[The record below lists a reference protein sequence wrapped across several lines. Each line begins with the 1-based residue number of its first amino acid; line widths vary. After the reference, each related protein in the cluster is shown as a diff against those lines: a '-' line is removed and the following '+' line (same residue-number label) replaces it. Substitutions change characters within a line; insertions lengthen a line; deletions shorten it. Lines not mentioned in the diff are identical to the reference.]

1 MNVFLCTFFIGS
13 VSNHDSQQLFTA
25 RKRQVSLTNEKNM
38 VNKTTLILPVL
49 LFSLAFFNTARAQ
62 QTGEPASGSGFIFNH
77 VALSVT
83 DLDRSANYYSEIF
96 GLDEIE
102 NLTAN
107 EGIRWFSLGEGKEL
121 HLISVL
127 SGPITLNKA
136 VHFAVSTPHFD
147 GFIERLEDGGIEYS
161 SWAGETGSI
170 TVRADDVRQVYVQD
184 PDGYWIEVNSAGS
197 SGSE

>member
-1 MNVFLCTFFIGS
+1 MS
-13 VSNHDSQQLFTA
+13 
-25 RKRQVSLTNEKNM
+25 KRLT
-38 VNKTTLILPVL
+38 LLLPVL
-49 LFSLAFFNTARAQ
+49 LFSLALFNTARAQ
-62 QTGEPASGSGFIFNH
+62 QTGANESGSGFIFNH

-83 DLDRSANYYSEIF
+83 DLDKSADYYRDIF

-102 NLTAN
+102 NLTAA

-136 VHFAVSTPHFD
+136 VHFAVSTPQFD
-147 GFIERLEDGGIEYS
+147 GFIERLENGGIEYS
-161 SWAGETGSI
+161 SWAGEAGSI
-170 TVRADDVRQVYVQD
+170 TVRADGVRQVYVQD

-197 SGSE
+197 SGSQ